1 MAKKSSPSQ
10 KSASPEKA
18 ALHAV
23 LHAVL
28 APGLTV
34 EDASHARV
42 RHLPESDR
50 PPAAQISA
58 DRLLLARA
66 GLDYVRG
73 YDVPDAIVLKS
84 ARLFKQAFPDLAYA
98 VPILVASQGVQ
109 PYTDG
114 LPKLAIKDE

>member
-1 MAKKSSPSQ
+1 MGKKTPAAQ
-10 KSASPEKA
+10 KGHSPETA

-42 RHLPESDR
+42 RHLPESER

-84 ARLFKQAFPDLAYA
+84 ARLFKQAFPDLSYA
-98 VPILVASQGVQ
+98 VPILQASQGVQ

-114 LPKLAIKDE
+114 VPKLAIKNE